1 MSNRKISPF
10 QSQQTRNRLAKA
22 VIASLLLFILSGCG
36 GGSNNP
42 PNQTSNRSA
51 RVQALVQWPAYQ
63 AARAVNGRYIPAY
76 AQSLFLELYP
86 TNAPATRY
94 RISADRPDDKPS
106 VQTVAF
112 NQLIPAGNY
121 TLAAVARIEKAGQ
134 GATVA
139 SAATSVV
146 VEEGKTFSVD
156 ITLATTLKTLA
167 IQSQPLSVSTGSVLS
182 LVGQAL
188 DPDGKIVLLPVGA
201 LTWKLVSG
209 SAFGAVTTD
218 GAFTAVSPGTA
229 RVRLSEDGAGVSSEA
244 DVTITGTVIN
254 NNGGLANSSWPKANG
269 DIANTGRS
277 NATGATGVLGW
288 NYLDVSGTAFGN
300 AIINGGVSVGT
311 DGTLYVGINIPG
323 TNRMLSALDGKTG
336 MEKWQVPVSRG
347 AYQPTIGADG
357 TIYSGDYDGKVSAL
371 DGKTGASKWSFQTAE
386 GLGYIPSM
394 NIGADGTIYVNNGFG
409 YALDGKTGVQKW
421 RVDPGTLTALNLG
434 SNPPAIGPLNTIYFG
449 TNDRLFAV
457 DGITGAILW
466 KDSSPNNIVG
476 GFTTPCVGSDGTVYC
491 VHTGLPSVLYAYNGR
506 TGAKK
511 WQFIIQSDL
520 DVGSGS
526 PAIAADGT
534 IYVVGRNKLVAL
546 EPAVGAVKWM
556 KTGLVIGQGQTPL
569 IGVDG
574 TIYVYSVFLNSFNP
588 IDGSVIFNVRS
599 RVNDASG
606 AHGLSI
612 GPDGSLYGVT
622 GLNIYQIK

>member
-1 MSNRKISPF
+1 MSNRILSPLR
-10 QSQQTRNRLAKA
+10 SPQTRSRLAQT
-22 VIASLLLFILSGCG
+22 VVVSLLLFILSGCG
-36 GGSNNP
+36 GGSNDP
-42 PNQTSNRSA
+42 PNQTSNRSGH
-51 RVQALVQWPAYQ
+51 VQVQVQWPAYQ
-63 AARAVNGRYIPAY
+63 PTRAANSRYLPAY

-86 TNAPATRY
+86 TASPATRY
-94 RISADRPDDKPS
+94 RIAADRPDDKPS

-121 TLAAVARIEKAGQ
+121 TLAAVARIDKAGQ

-167 IQSQPLSVSTGSVLS
+167 IQAQPLSVSAGSVLS

-209 SAFGAVTTD
+209 GAFGAVTTD
-218 GAFTAVSPGTA
+218 GAFTAISPGTA

-244 DVTITGTVIN
+244 DVTITGAVVN

-277 NATGATGVLGW
+277 KATGATGVLGW
-288 NYLDVSGTAFGN
+288 IYNGDIPFAGTFA
-300 AIINGGVSVGT
+300 GGVSFGE
-311 DGTLYVGINIPG
+311 DGTLYTGYNPSGPVRKLIAIN
-323 TNRMLSALDGKTG
+323 TATKA
-336 MEKWQVPVSRG
+336 EKWQVPVALG
-347 AYQPTIGADG
+347 AYQPTVGADG
-357 TIYSGDYDGKVSAL
+357 TVYSGDYGGKVSAL

-409 YALDGKTGVQKW
+409 YAIDGKTGAMKW
-421 RVDPGTLTALNLG
+421 RADPGPITILNSG
-434 SNPPAIGPLNTIYFG
+434 SNPPAIGLLNTIYFG

-466 KDSSPNNIVG
+466 KDSAPNNIVG
-476 GFTTPCVGSDGTVYC
+476 GFTTPCVGADGTVYC
-491 VHTGLPSVLYAYNGR
+491 LHTGLPSVLYAYNGR

-511 WQFIIQSDL
+511 WQFIVQSDL
-520 DVGSGS
+520 DIGEGS

-534 IYVVGRNKLVAL
+534 VYVVGRNHLFAL
-546 EPAVGAVKWM
+546 NPANGVMKWN
-556 KTGLVIGQGQTPL
+556 GISNGPSFQGQSPVIGA
-569 IGVDG
+569 DG
-574 TIYVYSVFLNSFNP
+574 TIYVYEVDLTAFNP
-588 IDGSVIFNVRS
+588 SDGSVKFAVRA
-599 RVNDASG
+599 RTNDASG

-612 GPDGSLYGVT
+612 GPDGALYGVT